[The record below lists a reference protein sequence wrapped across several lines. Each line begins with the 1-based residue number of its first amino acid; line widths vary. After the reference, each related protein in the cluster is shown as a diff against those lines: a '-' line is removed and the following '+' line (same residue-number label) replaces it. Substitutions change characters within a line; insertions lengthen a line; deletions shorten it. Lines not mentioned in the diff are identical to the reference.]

1 MKKKCLSNSCYFQK
15 NNYCSNEIVLSG
27 RGTCDQYGQ
36 APVKVIKKAN
46 KKDKNVVKSKNSK
59 KEILIFIGRNKDK
72 SSETIKELLV
82 KEFGIAQRTAT
93 DYLRLY
99 RREHKEEAKKEVKK
113 RAENIINTTG
123 LEEIGKIFKGKYGEY
138 KIIGSKVVIGE

>member
-1 MKKKCLSNSCYFQK
+1 M
-15 NNYCSNEIVLSG
+15 
-27 RGTCDQYGQ
+27 
-36 APVKVIKKAN
+36 
-46 KKDKNVVKSKNSK
+46 
-59 KEILIFIGRNKDK
+59 IFIGRNKDK

-113 RAENIINTTG
+113 RAENMINITG

-138 KIIGSKVVIGE
+138 KIIGSKVVIGEEEFDSVEQVEEYRDKEIINFQRKINEILDVMSIAAKG